1 MFWFGFCPNGIWESV
16 CILIVCGSNT
26 IHFHTKF
33 SFGHLTEVATH
44 SSFGN
49 LSTRMESSTMAYP
62 CLQPPGSQI
71 NDTAVR
77 SVSPLHWSASD
88 IWRLHVGTLIL
99 YSPRPAFA
107 VSEVPIE
114 W

>member
-1 MFWFGFCPNGIWESV
+1 MSSKYYLRIINEFITVLLILREFFVYVVWFGFCPNGIWESV

-44 SSFGN
+44 SSFWN
-49 LSTRMESSTMAYP
+49 LSTRMESSNGLPLPSASRFT
-62 CLQPPGSQI
+62 

-77 SVSPLHWSASD
+77 SVSPLH
-88 IWRLHVGTLIL
+88 
-99 YSPRPAFA
+99 
-107 VSEVPIE
+107 
-114 W
+114 